1 MAGKV
6 IMVTGAN
13 SGIGYHLCAA
23 LLERG
28 HRVVGLD
35 ISSDRASALQSEYL
49 ESYRFFPCDVTN
61 REQVDASVQHVID
74 SWGGIDILVNN
85 ACLAVFR
92 PFLERSDGETR
103 KEFEVNFFGT
113 INMIRAVLPALQA
126 RGGGVIHN
134 VSSGVGLTGFPGLAG
149 YSSTKGALEALTRTL
164 ALEFAPLGI
173 TVNLI
178 HPPLTDTPSAAP
190 LGVPVEFMADP
201 AEVGRKLA
209 RIIGSRKD
217 LITPDFPT
225 RMGLFANRLIPL
237 WMGRML
243 ARMTA
248 RAREEQQG
256 MGSDE

>member
-49 ESYRFFPCDVTN
+49 ESYHFSPCDVTN
-61 REQVDASVQHVID
+61 REQVDAVVQHVID

-103 KEFEVNFFGT
+103 KEFEVNYFGSL
-113 INMIRAVLPALQA
+113 NLIRAVIPALQT

-134 VSSGVGLTGFPGLAG
+134 LSSGVGLTGFPGLAG

-209 RIIGSRKD
+209 RKIGSRKD

-225 RMGLFANRLIPL
+225 RLGLLANRLFPGG
-237 WMGRML
+237 MGQML